1 MADKNCFS
9 IHCSVIYVISLTG
22 LKIACFYKNEILLLN
37 ILNFYLFTDKFLEFE
52 DVYFILAL

>member
-22 LKIACFYKNEILLLN
+22 LKIGFYKNEILLFN
-37 ILNFYLFTDKFLEFE
+37 ILDFYLFTDKFLEFE